1 MEGKKLYRLDS
12 PDKKLLGVCGGFA
25 EYFGLDPTVVRVI
38 WVLAFFLWGVGLLA
52 YLICALIMP
61 KKSDIYGPY

>member
-1 MEGKKLYRLDS
+1 MEGKKLYRFDG

-52 YLICALIMP
+52 
-61 KKSDIYGPY
+61 